1 MEFAVDWIQKFIF
14 PLRYPNIVPVM
25 VVDGVSEEEEYL
37 EDIVS
42 WSSTMVVQLQVGI
55 SSCMR
60 ERSNL
65 HDLTCLWQSTVVTP
79 VAMLLVAMLNN

>member
-1 MEFAVDWIQKFIF
+1 MQKLIF

-37 EDIVS
+37 DIVS

-79 VAMLLVAMLNN
+79 VAMLLVAILNN